1 MQVQLSTLQRQQA
14 LPLTQPFSQIRRHRQ
29 ASLQA
34 VDPRPLRLAGGLL
47 LLAALQAEQG
57 LPGTLAAAQ
66 EHLGLHKA
74 PVGLAL
80 ALQVAVVAPA

>member
-29 ASLQA
+29 ASPQA
-34 VDPRPLRLAGGLL
+34 VDPRPLRSAGGLL
-47 LLAALQAEQG
+47 LLTALQAEQG
-57 LPGTLAAAQ
+57 LPDTVASAQ
-66 EHLGLHKA
+66 EHLDLHKA

-80 ALQVAVVAPA
+80 ALQAAAVAPA